1 MKMKKLF
8 MMAVMATVATTAF
21 GQDDLVKQAQ
31 KLSAK
36 GQHTEAIKM
45 ITPALTSSETE
56 DKAKAWNELSK
67 MHYAIYMANQQIM
80 TENQIKKQNNPYDT
94 LAMNRALVAS
104 FEAAL
109 KCDEYDQQP
118 NEKGKVKI
126 RFRNE
131 NQKTWAMMRPH
142 IINIGLAEYN
152 KKNLAE
158 AVKDWRLYIDSAE
171 SPMFTGMDLKNDQY
185 RSEVC
190 YFIGLASYQNKDYQT
205 ATKYALIAAED
216 SAKAKEATEIVLFAA
231 KDGAKTK
238 EDSVAYLNILK
249 KFHAE
254 DPQEQRY
261 FNLLMEYYSKAGNEA
276 EMLAWVEE
284 EIRIAPNNKMPW
296 ALKGEA
302 LMNARKWDEAVAAY
316 QKAAEIDPT
325 FVQVIFNAGVC
336 LNSKAI
342 ELKDKLADKN
352 TGGLTKANADK
363 VKVVL
368 SEAKTYLEKS
378 KELDPTRSTV
388 NWAYPLYQ
396 IYYALG
402 DQAKSAEMEKLLK

>member
-1 MKMKKLF
+1 MKKLF
-8 MMAVMATVATTAF
+8 MMAVMAAVATTSYA
-21 GQDDLVKQAQ
+21 QDDLVKQAE

-36 GQHTEAIKM
+36 GQHAEAIKM
-45 ITPALTSSETE
+45 ITPALTSDQTT
-56 DKAKAWNELSK
+56 DKAKAWNAVSK
-67 MHYAIYMANQQIM
+67 MNYAIYMENQQIM
-80 TENQIKKQNNPYDT
+80 TENQLKKQNNPYDT
-94 LAMNRALVAS
+94 VGMNRALVAS
-104 FEAAL
+104 FEAAI

-126 RFRNE
+126 RYRSE
-131 NQKTWAMMRPH
+131 NQKTWQMMRPH

-158 AVKDWRLYIDSAE
+158 AVKDWRLYIDGAE
-171 SPMFTGMDLKNDQY
+171 STLFTGVDLGPDQY

-190 YFIGLASYQNKDYQT
+190 YFIGLASYQNKDYKT
-205 ATKYALIAAED
+205 ATKYALMAAED
-216 SAKAKEATEIVLFAA
+216 SAKAKEASEIVIFAA
-231 KDGAKTK
+231 KDGATTK

-261 FNLLMEYYSKAGNEA
+261 FNLLMEYYSKAGDQDA
-276 EMLAWVEE
+276 MMAWVED
-284 EIRIAPNNKMPW
+284 EIKIAPQNKMPW

-302 LMNARKWDEAVAAY
+302 LMNARKWDEAVVAY
-316 QKAAEIDPT
+316 QKAAELDPN

-342 ELKDKLADKN
+342 ELKDQLADKN

-363 VKVVL
+363 VKAVL
-368 SEAKTYLEKS
+368 SEAKVYLEKS
-378 KELDPTRSTV
+378 KELDPTRSSV

-402 DQAKSAEMEKLLK
+402 DAAKSSEMEKLLNK

>member
-1 MKMKKLF
+1 MKKLF
-8 MMAVMATVATTAF
+8 MMAVMAAVATTSYA
-21 GQDDLVKQAQ
+21 QDDLVKQAE

-36 GQHTEAIKM
+36 GQHAEAINM
-45 ITPALTSSETE
+45 ITPALTSDQTT
-56 DKAKAWNELSK
+56 DKAKAWNSVSK
-67 MHYAIYMANQQIM
+67 MNYAIYMANQQIM
-80 TENQIKKQNNPYDT
+80 TENQLKKTNTPYDT
-94 LAMNRALVAS
+94 VGMNRALVAS

-118 NEKGKVKI
+118 NAKGKVKI
-126 RFRNE
+126 RFRSE

-142 IINIGLAEYN
+142 LINIGLAEYN

-158 AVKDWRLYIDSAE
+158 AVKDWRLYIDGAE
-171 SPMFTGMDLKNDQY
+171 STLFTGMDLGADQY

-190 YFIGLASYQNKDYQT
+190 YFIGLASYQNKDYKT
-205 ATKYALIAAED
+205 ATKYALMAAED
-216 SAKAKEATEIVLFAA
+216 SAKAKEASEIVIFAA

-238 EDSVAYLNILK
+238 ADSLEYLNILK
-249 KFHAE
+249 KFHKE
-254 DPQEQRY
+254 DPNEQRY
-261 FNLLMEYYSKAGNEA
+261 FNLLMEYYTKSGDQAQT
-276 EMLAWVEE
+276 LAWLEE
-284 EIRIAPNNKMPW
+284 EISINPNNKMPW

-316 QKAAEIDPT
+316 QKASEIDPN
-325 FVQVIFNAGVC
+325 FVQVVFNTGVC

-352 TGGLTKANADK
+352 TGGLTNANAEK
-363 VKVVL
+363 VKAIL
-368 SEAKTYLEKS
+368 AEAKVYLEKA
-378 KELDPTRSTV
+378 KELDPTRSSV

-402 DQAKSAEMEKLLK
+402 EKAKSDEMEKLLQ